1 MLDLLRFAV
10 GVAVLGY
17 AAYSDIKERA
27 VYSFVWIIMA
37 TAGYALTVYEYA
49 GNLYTLLTFAAAAI
63 VFYQWYFD
71 DLSLNVKIVIYFIS
85 FVLAVGGITLGFT
98 DHATWLGLATY
109 AVTVLV
115 IGLRHRGII
124 KGRADARAVM
134 AIAALHPAYPAV
146 QQFMNLSPLAR
157 SIAEVTMPFAL
168 LVLFYAAVSALSVP
182 LYLGIRNG
190 LRGDAGF
197 PEMFIGYRMPLR
209 KVPQSY
215 VWLMERVEGNDIV
228 MHLRPTPVKDVWDE
242 IAKLEAKGRKDVWVQ
257 PKVPFVVFIFIGYL
271 LAFFVG
277 YPLAFLTA

>member
-27 VYSFVWIIMA
+27 VYSFVWIVMA
-37 TAGYALTVYEYA
+37 TAGYAIAIYEYVSSPYA
-49 GNLYTLLTFAAAAI
+49 LLTLAAAAV
-63 VFYQWYFD
+63 VFYQWYLD
-71 DLSLNVKIVIYFIS
+71 DLSFAVRIAIYSLS
-85 FVLAVGGITLGFT
+85 FFLAVGGIILGLAYHT
-98 DHATWLGLATY
+98 TWLGLATY
-109 AVTVLV
+109 AVTVLA
-115 IGLRHRGII
+115 IGLHHRGVI
-124 KGRADARAVM
+124 KGRADARAIM

-209 KVPQSY
+209 KVPQSH